1 MAVNEEEKKVPPY
14 LEDEGNEDNRA
25 VVYHNLDKVSKIN
38 NVWSYK
44 LYIILQ
50 WSQYVFFSLTIF
62 MALIIVCGGNVETK
76 TTTPISNTFQ
86 NST

>member
-50 WSQYVFFSLTIF
+50 
-62 MALIIVCGGNVETK
+62 
-76 TTTPISNTFQ
+76 
-86 NST
+86 